1 MALARSPA
9 TEVRMSADHTA
20 DGFADFLDELAD
32 VSGSAILPWFRSRLE
47 VENKLEGAAFDP
59 VTVADRAAEE
69 AMRRLIGERFPD
81 HGILGEEYGRERED
95 AEHVW
100 VLDPIDGTRAFISG
114 LPVWGTLIGFKQAG
128 RPVLGTMHQPFT
140 RERFTGDGRRA
151 WYRGPDGVRELTTR
165 PCARLEDAVLF
176 TTTPAML
183 KGEER
188 VAYDRV
194 ESRVRLA
201 RYGVDCYAYCMV
213 ASGFV
218 DVVIEAGLQPYDIV
232 ALIPVIEG
240 AGGVV
245 TAWDG
250 GSPVDGGRIVASGDR
265 RLHDRVLRLLADEAG
280 S

>member
-1 MALARSPA
+1 
-9 TEVRMSADHTA
+9 MSAAHPA
-20 DGFADFLDELAD
+20 DELTGFLDELASA
-32 VSGSAILPWFRSRLE
+32 SGRAILPYFRQRLD
-47 VENKLEGAAFDP
+47 VENKLGAGAFDP

-69 AMRRLIGERFPD
+69 AMRRLIGERYPD

-114 LPVWGTLIGFKQAG
+114 LPVWGTLIGLKHHG

-140 RERFTGDGRRA
+140 GERFTGDGTRA
-151 WYRGPDGVRELTTR
+151 WYRGPDGVRESKTR
-165 PCARLEDAVLF
+165 ACAALEEAVLF
-176 TTTPAML
+176 TTTPMML
-183 KGEER
+183 QGDER

-213 ASGFV
+213 AAGFV

-240 AGGVV
+240 AGGIV
-245 TAWDG
+245 TDWDG
-250 GSPVDGGRIVASGDR
+250 GSAVDGGRIVACGDR
-265 RLHDRVLRLLADEAG
+265 RLHGEVLRLLAGAD
-280 S
+280 

>member
-1 MALARSPA
+1 MTVSDP
-9 TEVRMSADHTA
+9 TEDLVA
-20 DGFADFLDELAD
+20 FLDDLAD
-32 VSGSAILPWFRSRLE
+32 ASGRAILPWFRSRLE
-47 VENKLEGAAFDP
+47 VENKLSGAQFDP
-59 VTVADRAAEE
+59 VTVADKAAEE

-81 HGILGEEYGRERED
+81 HGILGEEFGRERED

-114 LPVWGTLIGFKQAG
+114 LPVWGTLIGLKHHG

-140 RERFTGDGRRA
+140 GERFTGDGRRA
-151 WYRGPDGVRELTTR
+151 WYRGPDGVRELAAR
-165 PCARLEDAVLF
+165 PCTRLDEAVLF

-183 KGEER
+183 KGDDR
-188 VAYDRV
+188 IAYDRV

-213 ASGFV
+213 AAGFV

-245 TAWDG
+245 TDWDG
-250 GSPVDGGRIVASGDR
+250 NSAVDGGRVVVCGDR
-265 RLHDRVLRLLADEAG
+265 RLHETVLRLLAGE

>member
-1 MALARSPA
+1 MTAAARPEDLVA
-9 TEVRMSADHTA
+9 
-20 DGFADFLDELAD
+20 FLDEMAD
-32 VSGSAILPWFRSRLE
+32 VSGRAILPWFRQRLD
-47 VENKLEGAAFDP
+47 VENKLGDGAFDP

-69 AMRRLIGERFPD
+69 AMRRLLAERHPE
-81 HGILGEEYGRERED
+81 HGILGEEFGRERVD

-114 LPVWGTLIGFKQAG
+114 LPVWGTLIGLEHFG
-128 RPVLGTMHQPFT
+128 RPVLGTMYQPFT
-140 RERFTGDGRRA
+140 GERFTGDGKRA
-151 WYRGPDGVRELTTR
+151 WYRGPDGVRDLKTR
-165 PCARLEDAVLF
+165 PCAAIEEAVLF

-245 TAWDG
+245 TSWTG
-250 GSPVDGGRIVASGDR
+250 GSAAEGGRVVASGDP
-265 RLHDRVLRLLADEAG
+265 RLHDEVLALLAAG
-280 S
+280 

>member
-1 MALARSPA
+1 M
-9 TEVRMSADHTA
+9 TA
-20 DGFADFLDELAD
+20 DAHSDDLVAFLDEMAD
-32 VSGSAILPWFRSRLE
+32 VSGRAILPYFRQRLD
-47 VENKLEGAAFDP
+47 VENKLGDGAFDP
-59 VTVADRAAEE
+59 VTVADRAAEA
-69 AMRRLIGERFPD
+69 AMRRLIAERHPD

-114 LPVWGTLIGFKQAG
+114 LPVWGTLIGLKHDG

-140 RERFTGDGRRA
+140 RERFTGDGRRS
-151 WYRGPDGVRELTTR
+151 WYRGPDGVKALKSR
-165 PCARLEDAVLF
+165 PCRSLESAVLF
-176 TTTPAML
+176 TTTPAL
-183 KGEER
+183 FSTEDR
-188 VAYDRV
+188 AAYDRV

-245 TAWDG
+245 TSWDG
-250 GSPVDGGRIVASGDR
+250 GSAVDGGRIVASGDP
-265 RLHDRVLRLLADEAG
+265 RLHEIVLKRLADHG
-280 S
+280 

>member
-1 MALARSPA
+1 MTDVARREDLAA
-9 TEVRMSADHTA
+9 
-20 DGFADFLDELAD
+20 FLDEMAE
-32 VSGSAILPWFRSRLE
+32 VSGRAILPWFRQRLD
-47 VENKLEGAAFDP
+47 VENKLGDGAFDP

-69 AMRRLIGERFPD
+69 AMRRLLAERFPE
-81 HGILGEEYGRERED
+81 HGILGEEFGRERED

-114 LPVWGTLIGFKQAG
+114 LPVWGTLIGLKHFG

-140 RERFTGDGRRA
+140 GERFTGDGKRA
-151 WYRGPDGVRELTTR
+151 WYRGPDGVRELKTR
-165 PCARLEDAVLF
+165 ACAAIEEAVLF

-213 ASGFV
+213 AAGFV

-245 TAWDG
+245 TSWTG
-250 GSPVDGGRIVASGDR
+250 GSAVDGGRVVASGDP
-265 RLHDRVLRLLADEAG
+265 RLHETVLALLAG
-280 S
+280 G

>member
-1 MALARSPA
+1 MSNSSSAEELAA
-9 TEVRMSADHTA
+9 
-20 DGFADFLDELAD
+20 FLDDLAEA
-32 VSGSAILPWFRSRLE
+32 SGRAILPHFRSRLE
-47 VENKLEGAAFDP
+47 VENKLSGAAFDP

-69 AMRRLIGERFPD
+69 AMRRLIGARHPD
-81 HGILGEEYGRERED
+81 HGILGEEFGRERVD

-114 LPVWGTLIGFKQAG
+114 LPVWGTLIGLKRDG

-151 WYRGPDGVRELTTR
+151 WYRGPDGVRELSTR
-165 PCARLEDAVLF
+165 PCERVEDAVLF

-183 KGEER
+183 TGDDR

-245 TAWDG
+245 TSWDG
-250 GSPVDGGRIVASGDR
+250 GSAVDGGRVVASGDR
-265 RLHDRVLRLLADEAG
+265 RLHEKVLRLLAGEG
-280 S
+280 